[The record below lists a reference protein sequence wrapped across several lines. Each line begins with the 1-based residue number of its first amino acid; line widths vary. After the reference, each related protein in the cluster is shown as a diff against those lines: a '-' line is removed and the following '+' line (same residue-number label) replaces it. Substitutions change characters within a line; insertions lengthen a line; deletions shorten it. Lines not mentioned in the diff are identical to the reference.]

1 MTTPEYVTIKF
12 GPEKSPYELHIAASS
27 NAVKIELRQL
37 FESLSADIAKRQAKD
52 AAEQRKFAWAA
63 AD

>member
-27 NAVKIELRQL
+27 TAVKAELRQL

-52 AAEQRKFAWAA
+52 ATEQRKFAWAT